1 MKKFIYSNL
10 AYYKST
16 TLLKMNFFIGVFKD
30 FYCKLQNTY
39 FPEHLSVVA
48 SDTLFKDAYKVTLA
62 ELCGALGIP
71 IL

>member
-39 FPEHLSVVA
+39 FPEHASVVA
-48 SDTLFKDAYKVTLA
+48 SDTLF
-62 ELCGALGIP
+62 
-71 IL
+71 